1 MLFLSLISHC
11 LDSVVTLTSVMVLDG
26 FPSSWVP
33 PSPGMPSSEPFPFQK
48 GCSELGPPVTEKRLF
63 VQPAKG
69 SSVCSRAWWKDL
81 PSESVL
87 LEHTKKALA
96 SELAIYIS
104 SSETPQLHY

>member
-1 MLFLSLISHC
+1 MC
-11 LDSVVTLTSVMVLDG
+11 L
-26 FPSSWVP
+26 
-33 PSPGMPSSEPFPFQK
+33 PFSFRK
-48 GCSELGPPVTEKRLF
+48 GCSELGPLKTEKRLI

-69 SSVCSRAWWKDL
+69 SSVCGRAQRRDL

-87 LEHTKKALA
+87 LEQKKPLA